1 MINFNTFILEEKEN
15 HNENFG
21 VAYEAATALH
31 THNNT
36 GASKN
41 KDPEY
46 RKKIEEVEKKGR
58 AAFDKLPDHL
68 KKRAMEAAKNSSDEY
83 IKSLEKNHGIKA
95 SDITEVHHTSKG
107 IDEHVGEKTDRIQNP
122 HDILVKT
129 KNGKMHGASLK
140 ATQGTLSNNGIG
152 TFDSQNK
159 DHIKTDVSSIW
170 EAGKKKA
177 GLEGKSGAEI
187 KAVRDDEKVKAV
199 NKETQAKAAAHH
211 AEQFNKATPE
221 QQRKHLKYIMK
232 SEKPAVPYDYVNGEK
247 KKSIPHDQL
256 EHAQSIAK
264 SKGFHAHQEEGSN
277 LVKIHDEHGK
287 HIATV
292 EHRPTHGAFS
302 GVQVNTKIGSMKTDE
317 KYSYENAR
325 SQALGK
331 KAKGGDTKAE
341 QELAKRKAK

>member
-1 MINFNTFILEEKEN
+1 MISFIDFLVEEKEN

-21 VAYEAATALH
+21 VAYETATALH
-31 THNNT
+31 THNST
-36 GASKN
+36 GAKDN

-46 RKKIEEVEKKGR
+46 RKRIEEVEKKGR
-58 AAFDKLPDHL
+58 EAFNKLPDHL
-68 KKRAMEAAKNSSDEY
+68 KKRAMEAAKSSSDEY

-95 SDITEVHHTSKG
+95 KDVTEVHHTSKG

-129 KNGKMHGASLK
+129 KGGKMHGASLK

-152 TFDSQNK
+152 TFDSQNAG
-159 DHIKTDVSSIW
+159 HIKTDVSSIW
-170 EAGKKKA
+170 EKGKKKA

-187 KAVRDDEKVKAV
+187 KAARDDEKVKAI
-199 NKETQAKAAAHH
+199 NKETQAAAAKHH
-211 AEQFNKATPE
+211 ADQFNNASPE
-221 QQRKHLKYIMK
+221 NQRKHLKYIMK
-232 SEKPAVPYDYVNGEK
+232 SEKPAIPYDYVNGEK
-247 KKSIPHDQL
+247 KKSVPSNEL
-256 EHAQSIAK
+256 EHAQSIEK

-302 GVQVNTKIGSMKTDE
+302 GIQVNTKIGSMKTDE
-317 KYSYENAR
+317 KYSYANAR

-331 KAKGGDTKAE
+331 KAKAGDNKAE